1 MSFED
6 IARRMNERAGGKP
19 GMPVDVAEVQRRHD
33 RFQGGVM
40 IGGGLFLTAVSLG
53 LNTSLATTGW
63 ISSLG
68 IMLTVLGVVMLCVG
82 VKQFW
87 QNMRG
92 SRKS

>member
-19 GMPVDVAEVQRRHD
+19 GMPVDVAAVQRRHD

-40 IGGGLFLTAVSLG
+40 IGAGLFLTAVSLG
-53 LNTSLATTGW
+53 LNILLARTGW
-63 ISSLG
+63 VYSAG
-68 IMLTVLGVVMLCVG
+68 ILLTVLGVMVFCAG

-87 QNMRG
+87 ENLRG